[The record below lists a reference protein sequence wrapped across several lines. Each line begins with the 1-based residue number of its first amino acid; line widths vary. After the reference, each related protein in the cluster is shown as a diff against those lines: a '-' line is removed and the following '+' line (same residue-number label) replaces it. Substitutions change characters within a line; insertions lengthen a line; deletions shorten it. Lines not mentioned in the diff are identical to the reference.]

1 MESDSYFHLKQL
13 KVCTYLG
20 VFMKEKEM
28 LKELFI
34 YSYKALVF
42 GVNYC
47 VFAILFS
54 FINNDLLRLGR
65 ISILTIFVYILT
77 LILVLPIFRSFD
89 IGSRKSK
96 PVIFSTA
103 VVYLLTLASMYGI
116 QLIMAFRLDHFHI
129 VLLHGLLILVPI
141 FLAQIVLLYFFT
153 YLGNRIYF
161 TLYDSSP
168 TLILYEDIEHLE
180 KIRKYIVSHDKQY
193 LLLDVIKNSESFTLD
208 YSKYKSIYLIGV
220 KSKTRL
226 KVQDQCFFKS
236 IDLFYTASVDDMLSG
251 KTKSTVIDDV
261 LMIESMAIKFTLLQL
276 FMKRLID
283 VIFSLLLLILTS
295 PIFLIIAIAI
305 KLDDGGKVFF
315 RQERVTK
322 DHKIFKIIKFRSMK
336 VDSGDKPATVGDS
349 RITKVGHI
357 VRKLRIDELP
367 QLINILKGDMSVVG
381 PRPESKNLVKKI
393 ETELPNFSYRLK
405 VKAGLTGY
413 AQIFGKY
420 NTTSKQKLILD
431 LKYIVNYSVGNDIKL
446 ILQTVNVFFNPD
458 ASTEGF
464 ED

>member
-1 MESDSYFHLKQL
+1 
-13 KVCTYLG
+13 
-20 VFMKEKEM
+20 MKDKD
-28 LKELFI
+28 LFKELII
-34 YSYKALVF
+34 YLYKTFVFGINYLVF
-42 GVNYC
+42 SL
-47 VFAILFS
+47 LFS
-54 FINNDLLRLGR
+54 VVNSDLLRLGR
-65 ISILTIFVYILT
+65 ISILTIFVYVLT
-77 LILVLPIFRSFD
+77 LVLVLPIFRNFD

-103 VVYLLTLASMYGI
+103 VVYLLALFSIYGI
-116 QLIMAFRLDHFHI
+116 QLIMTFKLDHFGD
-129 VLLHGLLILVPI
+129 VLVRGILVLFPI
-141 FLAQIVLLYFFT
+141 FAVQLVLLYIFT
-153 YLGNRIYF
+153 YLGNRLYF

-168 TLILYEDIEHLE
+168 TLILYEDEEHLE

-193 LLLDVIKNSESFTLD
+193 TLLDIIKNNDNFVLD
-208 YSKYKSIYLIGV
+208 YGKYESIYLIGV
-220 KSKTRL
+220 RSETRL

-236 IDLFYTASVDDMLSG
+236 IDLYYTASVDDMLSG
-251 KTKSTVIDDV
+251 KSKSTVIDDV
-261 LMIESMAIKFTLLQL
+261 LMIESMAIKFSLIQL

-283 VIFSLLLLILTS
+283 VIFSILILILTS
-295 PIFLIIAIAI
+295 PIFIIIAVAI
-305 KLDDGGKVFF
+305 KLDDGGSIFF

-322 DHKIFKIIKFRSMK
+322 NHKTFKIIKFRSMK
-336 VDSGDKPATVGDS
+336 NDSGDKPAVVGDS

-367 QLINILKGDMSVVG
+367 QLINILIGDMSVVG
-381 PRPESKNLVKKI
+381 PRPESKTLVQEI
-393 ETELPNFSYRLK
+393 EKELPNFSYRLK

-458 ASTEGF
+458 SSTEGF
-464 ED
+464 ES